1 MTQKAII
8 LSTMER
14 LLLNQQHYQ
23 SVMYSPS
30 LQFSI
35 FRKKT
40 AREEVSVTESGDM
53 TTSKPMKSAFASDKN
68 TPLSDIFARLSR
80 MNSAQES

>member
-1 MTQKAII
+1 
-8 LSTMER
+8 
-14 LLLNQQHYQ
+14 
-23 SVMYSPS
+23 MYSPS

-40 AREEVSVTESGDM
+40 APEEVSVAESGDVS
-53 TTSKPMKSAFASDKN
+53 TTEPLKSAFASDKN
-68 TPLSDIFARLSR
+68 TPLSAIFARLSG